1 LEEQMRKT
9 VFALGLGVAIAGVST
24 VASAQN
30 AQRPDSAHR
39 HGRLEQGQQ
48 GPRRGGFGPGAL
60 LKGIT
65 LTDAQKTQLK
75 ALRTKAGPDSAH
87 RAAQRATMGKIREA
101 RQRGDTVTAKAL
113 MQESRANMQK
123 ERDHHIGQIRAILTA
138 DQQKQ
143 FDANVAEMK
152 QRMAQRGDK
161 PFGGRRNGGVK
172 RSGPSA

>member
-1 LEEQMRKT
+1 MRKT
-9 VFALGLGVAIAGVST
+9 VLAVGLGVALASVTS

-30 AQRPDSAHR
+30 AQRPDSAHK
-39 HGRLEQGQQ
+39 HGRWEQGQN
-48 GPRRGGFGPGAL
+48 GLRRGGFGPGAL

-75 ALRTKAGPDSAH
+75 AFRGKAGDNKADH
-87 RAAQRATMGKIREA
+87 DAQRATFEKIREA
-101 RQRGDTVTAKAL
+101 RQRGDTVTAKKL
-113 MQESRANMQK
+113 MADARAARQREQEQRIA
-123 ERDHHIGQIRAILTA
+123 QIRSILTT

-152 QRMAQRGDK
+152 QRMAQRGDRT
-161 PFGGRRNGGVK
+161 FGERRHGEVK

>member
-1 LEEQMRKT
+1 MRKT
-9 VFALGLGVAIAGVST
+9 VLALGLGAAIAGLST

-39 HGRLEQGQQ
+39 HGRFEQGQ

-75 ALRTKAGPDSAH
+75 ALRPQGGRDSVD
-87 RAAQRATMGKIREA
+87 RTVQRATMEKIREA

-113 MQESRANMQK
+113 MQEARVKMQR
-123 ERDHHIGQIRAILTA
+123 EQEQHVAQIRRILTA

-161 PFGGRRNGGVK
+161 PLGGRRNGGVK

>member
-1 LEEQMRKT
+1 MRKT
-9 VFALGLGVAIAGVST
+9 VFALGLGVAIAGLSA

-39 HGRLEQGQQ
+39 HGRWEQGQQ
-48 GPRRGGFGPGAL
+48 GPGRGGFGPGAL

-75 ALRTKAGPDSAH
+75 ALRTKAGHDSAD
-87 RAAQRATMGKIREA
+87 RAAQRNAMAKIRDA
-101 RQRGDTVTAKAL
+101 RQRGDTTTAKAL
-113 MQESRANMQK
+113 MQEARVNMQR
-123 ERDHHIGQIRAILTA
+123 EQDQRVAQIRTILTP

-143 FDANVAEMK
+143 LDANVAKMK

-161 PFGGRRNGGVK
+161 PYGARRNGGVR

>member
-1 LEEQMRKT
+1 MRKAI
-9 VFALGLGVAIAGVST
+9 FGLGLGVAIAGLST

-39 HGRLEQGQQ
+39 HGRWEQGQ

-75 ALRTKAGPDSAH
+75 SLREKAGHDSTD
-87 RAAQRATMGKIREA
+87 RAAQRATMAKIREA
-101 RQRGDTVTAKAL
+101 RQRGDTVAAKAL
-113 MQESRANMQK
+113 MQDARAKMQR
-123 ERDHHIGQIRAILTA
+123 EQDQRVAQIRALLTP

-152 QRMAQRGDK
+152 QRMAQRGGK
-161 PFGGRRNGGVK
+161 PLGGRRNGGVK
-172 RSGPSA
+172 RSGPSV